1 MTTNTRRLDRS
12 QSVAPRGRSE
22 SFVRHGLR
30 LSVLTAE
37 DAGVDGSQPWI
48 ASCDT
53 HGYMLACDTK
63 ALARLSLTAVN
74 RVDWCDGCRQHT
86 QTGDAT

>member
-12 QSVAPRGRSE
+12 QPVAPRGRSE

-37 DAGVDGSQPWI
+37 DAGVD
-48 ASCDT
+48 
-53 HGYMLACDTK
+53 TK
-63 ALARLSLTAVN
+63 ALARISLTAVN

-86 QTGDAT
+86 QTEKQT

>member
-1 MTTNTRRLDRS
+1 MTSNTRRLDRS
-12 QSVAPRGRSE
+12 QPVAPRGRSE

-53 HGYMLACDTK
+53 HGYMLGCDTK
-63 ALARLSLTAVN
+63 ALARISLTAVN
-74 RVDWCDGCRQHT
+74 RLDWCDGCRKYT
-86 QTGDAT
+86 QTEDAT